1 VLLFACSATPVPRA
15 PSAVVRADVDRAEA
29 AEKAR
34 QHEVARAA
42 YERAI
47 ADAKTPA
54 DIAFARHEYA
64 ETLIAWGEL
73 TAAIAQLQAAVAA
86 QPDDAPTWHDL
97 GMLRQHEGD
106 IAGAVAAFQ
115 KARAIVPDDPRPRI
129 ALAALRWR
137 SGDIAGATTEYRE
150 LLELD
155 LPDRLRAK
163 VRWALDQLAKPDSV
177 RNTPRE

>member
-1 VLLFACSATPVPRA
+1 MLLIACGTPAPRA
-15 PSAVVRADVDRAEA
+15 PSAVVRADVDRAET
-29 AEKAR
+29 AEKSR
-34 QHEVARAA
+34 QHETARLA

-47 ADAKTPA
+47 ADAKTPE

-73 TAAIAQLQAAVAA
+73 KLAVAQLEAALAA
-86 QPDDAPTWHDL
+86 RPEDAPTWHDL

-106 IAGAVAAFQ
+106 ITGALVAFE
-115 KARAIVPDDPRPRI
+115 KARALLPDDPRPRI

-137 SGDIAGATTEYRE
+137 SGDVAGATAEYKE
-150 LLELD
+150 LLALD

-163 VRWALDQLAKPDSV
+163 VQWALAELAKPGSI
-177 RNTPRE
+177 RNTPGE